1 MCKTFQGVDLITIRD
16 RLYLLILITAI
27 VNVAGIMGQGNSNLS
42 DGVVMAVV
50 VPAWILYTV
59 VPLLKMVSSLVTV
72 AFVRRGDIPALLNDG
87 EASS

>member
-1 MCKTFQGVDLITIRD
+1 MCETFLGVDLKTIRD
-16 RLYLLILITAI
+16 RLYLLIVITAI

-59 VPLLKMVSSLVTV
+59 VPLLMLVSS
-72 AFVRRGDIPALLNDG
+72 
-87 EASS
+87 